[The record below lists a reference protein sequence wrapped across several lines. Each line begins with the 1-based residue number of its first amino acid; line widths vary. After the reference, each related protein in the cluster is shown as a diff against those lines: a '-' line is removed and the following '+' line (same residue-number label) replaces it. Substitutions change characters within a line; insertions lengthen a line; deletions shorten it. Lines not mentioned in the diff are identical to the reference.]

1 MTSQRVLSVGNVAGG
16 SKPAAFITAAEPLTP
31 YTNHRLVSVP
41 LNTYLLVHRT
51 YTPELGLPQV
61 RCSDSVSGSSRVLP
75 LAFTPYAPGL
85 PDDERT
91 LGRGADGAAARPCS
105 CVACVPGHRSC
116 VAFN

>member
-1 MTSQRVLSVGNVAGG
+1 MTSQRVLPVGNVAGG

-61 RCSDSVSGSSRVLP
+61 RCSDSP

-91 LGRGADGAAARPCS
+91 LMIWDEALMAQRL
-105 CVACVPGHRSC
+105 VP
-116 VAFN
+116 VLA